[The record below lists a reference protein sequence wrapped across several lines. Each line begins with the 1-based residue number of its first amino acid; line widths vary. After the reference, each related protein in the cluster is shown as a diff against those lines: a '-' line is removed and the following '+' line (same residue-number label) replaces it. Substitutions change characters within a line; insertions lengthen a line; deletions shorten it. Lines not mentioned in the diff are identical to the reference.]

1 MRHGERKLTAYSRQ
15 LTVERAEV
23 DSGEDPASVLS
34 TLDCQLSTRSHYNRR
49 TPGFTL
55 LELLIAMTII
65 LILASMVT
73 PTYHVAIVRAREA
86 VLRDDLYTMR
96 SLIDEYT
103 LDKQQPPA
111 TLQDLVDDGYLR
123 GGLPVDPFT
132 NSNETWKV
140 DLEEVPISP
149 GQSVSGIVDVHSGSD
164 DISSDGDVAYSSW

>member
-1 MRHGERKLTAYSRQ
+1 MRHGEGQSTVASRQ
-15 LTVERAEV
+15 LTIKN
-23 DSGEDPASVLS
+23 SSPANGHEPSAGLS
-34 TLDCQLSTRSHYNRR
+34 TVNCQLSALRHYNRR
-49 TPGFTL
+49 TSGFTL

-123 GGLPVDPFT
+123 GGLPEDPFT
-132 NSNETWKV
+132 NSNQTWKV
-140 DLEEVPISP
+140 DLEDVPLSP
-149 GQSVSGIVDVHSGSD
+149 GQTVSGIVDVHSGSD
-164 DISSDGDVAYSSW
+164 EISSDGETAYSSW